1 VTPRLHTPANFLHLP
16 EELPEIFDIFF
27 DAVVGLGVLVGEYH
41 GPEEVPEIL
50 DIFFDAVVGLGVLVG
65 EYLGQ
70 TVLALRACMRARL
83 NNW

>member
-1 VTPRLHTPANFLHLP
+1 MTPRLHTPANFLHLP
-16 EELPEIFDIFF
+16 EDVPEIF
-27 DAVVGLGVLVGEYH
+27 
-41 GPEEVPEIL
+41 

>member
-1 VTPRLHTPANFLHLP
+1 LL
-16 EELPEIFDIFF
+16 
-27 DAVVGLGVLVGEYH
+27 
-41 GPEEVPEIL
+41 EEVPEIF